1 MHTVNVFKK
10 PEELK
15 EFYDQHE
22 SVHYLKYPGDNVIAC
37 HVAIHGVSPK
47 WISIRDMV
55 ITPEMFDYLFSSYKQ
70 DIHYLALKTSENN
83 DAIRANLSKYPN
95 IKNVY
100 FS

>member
-1 MHTVNVFKK
+1 
-10 PEELK
+10 
-15 EFYDQHE
+15 
-22 SVHYLKYPGDNVIAC
+22 
-37 HVAIHGVSPK
+37 
-47 WISIRDMV
+47 MV
-55 ITPEMFDYLFSSYKQ
+55 ITPEIFDYLFSSYKQ